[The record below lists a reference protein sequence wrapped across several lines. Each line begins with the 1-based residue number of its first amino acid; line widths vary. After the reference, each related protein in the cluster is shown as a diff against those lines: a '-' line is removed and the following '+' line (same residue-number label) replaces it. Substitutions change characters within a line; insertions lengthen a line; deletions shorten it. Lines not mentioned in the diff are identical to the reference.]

1 MAPSIVFDFDG
12 TLAVG
17 HGPVLAYANIIAPY
31 AAPGFIDR
39 VHVELERFDSGV
51 TVYRDGY
58 DVVGS
63 LARLAGVSVATTQT
77 AYDGSRSL
85 LGTAAA
91 PVSTMPGLA
100 EFLTTL
106 SAHVTLVLATN
117 APEAGVDRVLDDWGV
132 SSSFTEKHFAIGKPA
147 GLSNLVE
154 RLRESGPVLTIGD
167 IAEFDLTP
175 AAELGADTALVGAT
189 ALHSPASVT
198 MRGSSLA
205 AIRADIEAWAATA
218 ASSTHESS
226 DSENAIER

>member
-12 TLAVG
+12 TLATG
-17 HGPVLAYANIIAPY
+17 HGPVREYARIVAPLAGT
-31 AAPGFIDR
+31 GFADR
-39 VHVELERFDSGV
+39 VDAELEHFDAGLSS
-51 TVYRDGY
+51 YRDGY

-63 LARLAGVSVATTQT
+63 LARESGVPEAKTQA
-77 AYDGSRSL
+77 AYDGSREA
-85 LGTAAA
+85 LGTELA
-91 PVSTMPGLA
+91 PVSTMPDLADFLAGLA
-100 EFLTTL
+100 QT
-106 SAHVTLVLATN
+106 ATLVLATN
-117 APEAGVDRVLDDWGV
+117 APNVGVDRVLDSWGV
-132 SSSFTEKHFAIGKPA
+132 SEYFTEMHFAIGKPT
-147 GLSNLVE
+147 GLTRLVT

-175 AAELGADTALVGAT
+175 ASELGADTALVGAT